1 MARPKLKIDP
11 KLVQDLA
18 ALGCKTTEIAVVVG
32 CSVDTLDRSFAEEM
46 AKGREN
52 LKISLRRW
60 QLESAKKGNVVML
73 IWLGKQLL
81 KQTDKVE
88 QISSMTVKTLSPK
101 DVQNILTKDP
111 FLNEPDRRT
120 IELRAEEGSGD
131 PKTSG
136 GNKES

>member
-18 ALGCKTTEIAVVVG
+18 ALGCKTNEIATTLG
-32 CSVDTLDRSFAEEM
+32 CSTDTIERRFAAEL

-60 QLESAKKGNVVML
+60 QLEAAKKGNVAML

-81 KQTDKVE
+81 GQTEKIEQTTEVQAEVKQIDYIAAWGGK
-88 QISSMTVKTLSPK
+88 
-101 DVQNILTKDP
+101 
-111 FLNEPDRRT
+111 
-120 IELRAEEGSGD
+120 AEGQE
-131 PKTSG
+131 
-136 GNKES
+136 